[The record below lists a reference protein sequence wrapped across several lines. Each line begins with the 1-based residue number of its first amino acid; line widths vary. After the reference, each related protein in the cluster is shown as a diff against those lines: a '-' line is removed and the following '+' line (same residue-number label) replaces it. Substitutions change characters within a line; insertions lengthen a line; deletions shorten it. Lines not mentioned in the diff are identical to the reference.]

1 MAKEELDC
9 SFCGKKK
16 ADTNL
21 LIAGIDAHICDRCIQ
36 QANGIVLEEA
46 KQDNDSGLTTDVIL
60 KKPQEIKAFLDDYII
75 GQEQTKKVMSVAVY
89 NHYKRLQAA
98 SDKVDIELGKSN
110 ILLIGPT
117 GSGKT
122 LLAETLA
129 RMLDVPFTIAD
140 ATTLTEAG
148 YVGEDVENIIQKLL
162 QKKQATQ
169 CFPTLVCCL

>member
-89 NHYKRLQAA
+89 NHYKL
-98 SDKVDIELGKSN
+98 S
-110 ILLIGPT
+110 LIH
-117 GSGKT
+117 
-122 LLAETLA
+122 
-129 RMLDVPFTIAD
+129 I
-140 ATTLTEAG
+140 
-148 YVGEDVENIIQKLL
+148 
-162 QKKQATQ
+162 
-169 CFPTLVCCL
+169 

>member
-21 LIAGIDAHICDRCIQ
+21 LIAGIDAHICDRCIE

-46 KQDNDSGLTTDVIL
+46 KQDKGSALTSDVML

-89 NHYKRLQAA
+89 NHYKRLLQPPNE
-98 SDKVDIELGKSN
+98 DDIEIQKSN
-110 ILLIGPT
+110 IIMVGQT
-117 GSGKT
+117 GTGKT
-122 LLAETLA
+122 LMAK
-129 RMLDVPFTIAD
+129 TIAKMLNVPLAIVD
-140 ATTLTEAG
+140 ATCLLYTSPSPR
-148 YVGEDVENIIQKLL
+148 DRQKSRMPSS
-162 QKKQATQ
+162 A
-169 CFPTLVCCL
+169 

>member
-46 KQDNDSGLTTDVIL
+46 KQDNDSGLTTDAIL

-75 GQEQTKKVMSVAVY
+75 GARTDQ
-89 NHYKRLQAA
+89 
-98 SDKVDIELGKSN
+98 KSN
-110 ILLIGPT
+110 VC
-117 GSGKT
+117 SG
-122 LLAETLA
+122 L
-129 RMLDVPFTIAD
+129 
-140 ATTLTEAG
+140 
-148 YVGEDVENIIQKLL
+148 
-162 QKKQATQ
+162 
-169 CFPTLVCCL
+169 